1 MHLFAI
7 TPAPLSVDALAAEAA
22 RLASANGEGCGAVTT
37 FAGLVRAQHQ
47 GRRVR
52 YLEYEAYDALA
63 LKVFEQIH
71 HESVAIWPDVTLVI
85 HHRVGRLE
93 IGEASIVIVAA
104 SAHRAP
110 SFEVCRYA
118 IERVKQI
125 APVWKHEYFE
135 GGDAAWVEGAI
146 ADPTDEAARHLARAR
161 ACASA

>member
-1 MHLFAI
+1 MPLLAI
-7 TPAPLSVDALAAEAA
+7 TPTVLSVDDVAAEAA
-22 RLASANGEGCGAVTT
+22 RLAADRDEGCGAVTT

-47 GRRVR
+47 GRRVT
-52 YLEYEAYDALA
+52 YLNYEAFEPLA
-63 LKVFEQIH
+63 LKVFQQIQQ
-71 HESVAIWPDVTLVI
+71 EVAEWWPGVVLGL
-85 HHRVGRLE
+85 HHRTGRLE

-125 APVWKHEYFE
+125 APIWKHEHFD
-135 GGDAAWVEGAI
+135 GGAAWVEGAV
-146 ADPTDEAARHLARAR
+146 ADPSDAAVRQQARAR